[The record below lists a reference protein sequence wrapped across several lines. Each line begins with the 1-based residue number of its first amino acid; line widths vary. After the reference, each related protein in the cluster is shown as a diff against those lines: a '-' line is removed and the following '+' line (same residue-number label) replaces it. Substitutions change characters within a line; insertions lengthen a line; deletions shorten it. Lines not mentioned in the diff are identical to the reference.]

1 MNQAMN
7 SFQKLLPTHSQIRE
21 DEDPDE
27 LPRFGAT
34 DENIADNIVMLDPEP
49 DEIDRSV
56 DRLLGTA
63 PIQTSADMKAAAEA
77 EAKIKEPNSPTD
89 DQPSLPINDDS
100 FSNLQMAA
108 ETPKNVAELGE

>member
-7 SFQKLLPTHSQIRE
+7 SFQKMLPTHSQIRE

-63 PIQTSADMKAAAEA
+63 PIQTSAENPMNSSTSSCRREA
-77 EAKIKEPNSPTD
+77 T
-89 DQPSLPINDDS
+89 SL
-100 FSNLQMAA
+100 L
-108 ETPKNVAELGE
+108 